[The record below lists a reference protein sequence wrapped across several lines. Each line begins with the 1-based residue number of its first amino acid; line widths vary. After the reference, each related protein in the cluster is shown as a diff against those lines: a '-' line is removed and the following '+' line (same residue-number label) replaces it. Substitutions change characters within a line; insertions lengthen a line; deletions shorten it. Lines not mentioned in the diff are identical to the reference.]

1 MIYMACMEIFEVLI
15 KNTGAALLS
24 SKMCIQWCLMPKR
37 KPNGFG
43 SINLG
48 PFLELVHCVPKA
60 EN

>member
-15 KNTGAALLS
+15 KILVLLLLS
-24 SKMCIQWCLMPKR
+24 SKMCIWCLMPKR

>member
-1 MIYMACMEIFEVLI
+1 MEIFEVLI

-48 PFLELVHCVPKA
+48 PFLELVYCVPKA